1 LVGGALSPDYKF
13 LGMLLTFND
22 VYNILPEGRSHL
34 LIGNG
39 FSIAADPIF
48 KYQNLYEAAVSAG
61 LSEEAIK
68 IFDYLG
74 TNNFEGVLQLL
85 DDTGKVAEIY
95 GAHTSVIERISKD
108 TAVIKDALVSAV
120 AISHLEHSGVIA
132 TYRKDRALEFLKIFH
147 NVFTTNYDLLTYWVV
162 MSSGQEPIFQDG
174 FRSPEDD
181 DEPYVIFKDRLGDSR
196 GLYYL
201 HGALHLYLNG
211 GELRKHTW
219 CRTGT
224 KLTEQIRSGLSQ
236 GQHPLFVAEGSSD
249 KKLAQIQR
257 HGYLWYSLSK
267 LSNIN
272 SPLVI
277 YGHSLSEHDKHLIK
291 ALTDNLKLGNI
302 FIGLFGEEK
311 SPENLRIQRTASQM
325 IAERDK
331 LLLSASKSTKGKKL
345 SVKFFDSASAKVW
358 G

>member
-1 LVGGALSPDYKF
+1 
-13 LGMLLTFND
+13 MLLTFND

-48 KYQNLYEAAVSAG
+48 KYQNLYETAVSAG
-61 LSEEAIK
+61 LSEEAVQ

-85 DDTGKVAEIY
+85 DDTAKVAEIY
-95 GAHTSVIERISKD
+95 GTHNEVIERISKD
-108 TAVIKDALVSAV
+108 TAVIKEALVSAV

-132 TYRKDRALEFLKIFH
+132 ADKKERALEFLKIFH
-147 NVFTTNYDLLTYWVV
+147 SVFTTNYDLLTYWVV
-162 MSSGQEPIFQDG
+162 MSSRQEPIFQDG
-174 FRSPEDD
+174 FRSPEDE
-181 DEPYVIFKDRLGDSR
+181 DEPYVIFTDRLGSAR

-211 GELRKHTW
+211 GEFRKHTW

-224 KLTEQIRSGLSQ
+224 KLTEQIRSGLSK
-236 GQHPLFVAEGSSD
+236 GQYPLFIAEGSSD
-249 KKLAQIQR
+249 KKLVQIQR

-267 LSNIN
+267 LSKIN

-277 YGHSLSEHDKHLIK
+277 YGHSLSGHDEHIIK
-291 ALTDNLKLGNI
+291 VLTNNLKLEQI
-302 FIGLFGEEK
+302 FIGLFGDEK
-311 SPENLRIQRTASQM
+311 SPDNLRIQRTTSQM
-325 IAERDK
+325 IADRDT
-331 LLLSASKSTKGKKL
+331 LLLSASKSNKGKKL
-345 SVKFFDSASAKVW
+345 SIKFFDSESAKVW